1 MRAIIFLGGL
11 AMAASF
17 VLTWLETPFA
27 GPEVSPL
34 MMLREG
40 MISLGADTSWQTWV
54 FVGGFALAGLA
65 AVLSVMGRG
74 SGLLALLAGASP
86 LVVLGDAVIR
96 AEDLRRDL
104 GLPFPVDFGDLA
116 QSWEVL
122 QDFIRLGFWAYTGGA
137 LLLLV
142 AGMSVVFAPRR

>member
-11 AMAASF
+11 AMAAGF
-17 VLTWLETPFA
+17 FLTWLEAPFA
-27 GPEVSPL
+27 RPEVSPL

-40 MISLGADTSWQTWV
+40 MISLGSDTSWQSWV

-65 AVLSVMGRG
+65 AVLAVTGRG

-86 LVVLGDAVIR
+86 FVVLGDAMIR

-104 GLPFPVDFGDLA
+104 GLPFPVDFGDIT
-116 QSWEVL
+116 QSWELL

-137 LLLLV
+137 VLLLV
-142 AGMSVVFAPRR
+142 AGMSVILAPRR

>member
-11 AMAASF
+11 AMVAGF
-17 VLTWLETPFA
+17 FLTWLEAPFA

-34 MMLREG
+34 MLLREG
-40 MISLGADTSWQTWV
+40 MIPLGADTSWQGWV
-54 FVGGFALAGLA
+54 FLGGFAAGGLA
-65 AVLSVMGRG
+65 AVAAVLGRG

-86 LVVLGDAVIR
+86 IVVLGDAVIR

-116 QSWEVL
+116 RSWELL
-122 QDFIRLGFWAYTGGA
+122 QDFIRLGFWAYSGGA
-137 LLLLV
+137 VLLLV
-142 AGMSVVFAPRR
+142 AGMSVVFGPRR